1 MEQDSSLSTEAITD
15 LLNDYLRDISVS
27 VYLYF
32 KSKFIAADVGLSP
45 KEIGAILAK
54 IRIDSTT
61 DFQLEKWAYTSATT
75 WRVIPASV

>member
-1 MEQDSSLSTEAITD
+1 MEPDASLSTEAKTE
-15 LLNDYLRDISVS
+15 LLKDYLRDRAESGN
-27 VYLYF
+27 LYF

>member
-1 MEQDSSLSTEAITD
+1 MEQDSSLSTEAKTE
-15 LLNDYLRDISVS
+15 LLKDYLRDRAESGN
-27 VYLYF
+27 LYF
-32 KSKFIAADVGLSP
+32 NSKLIAEDVGLSP

>member
-1 MEQDSSLSTEAITD
+1 MEQDSSLSTEAKTE
-15 LLNDYLRDISVS
+15 LLKDYLRDRAESGN
-27 VYLYF
+27 LYF

-45 KEIGAILAK
+45 KEIGAIFAK